1 MYLSDEP
8 LHISIDVV
16 DTLFAHAL
24 CDSVAQATPPSDAWK
39 HIEQAVQR
47 FPAQGDFDARHL
59 SKASYMPF
67 TELHPHL

>member
-16 DTLFAHAL
+16 DTLFAHTL
-24 CDSVAQATPPSDAWK
+24 RDSVAQATPPSDAWK

-47 FPAQGDFDARHL
+47 FPAHGDFATQRL
-59 SKASYMPF
+59 PQASYIPLTDLQPRF
-67 TELHPHL
+67 

>member
-24 CDSVAQATPPSDAWK
+24 RNSVAQVTPPADAWK

-47 FPAQGDFDARHL
+47 FPVQEDFDVSHL
-59 SKASYMPF
+59 PQASYV
-67 TELHPHL
+67 TY

>member
-24 CDSVAQATPPSDAWK
+24 RDSVAQAVLPNDAWK
-39 HIEQAVQR
+39 RIEQVVQR
-47 FPAQGDFDARHL
+47 VPAKGDFDARHL
-59 SKASYMPF
+59 PQAS
-67 TELHPHL
+67 

>member
-8 LHISIDVV
+8 LHISIDDVDLDGV

-24 CDSVAQATPPSDAWK
+24 RDSVAQATPPKDAWK

-47 FPAQGDFDARHL
+47 LPLQEDFDVSHL
-59 SKASYMPF
+59 PQASYA
-67 TELHPHL
+67 TY